1 MTIAQIGIFV
11 IQLETIAMN
20 KRPILLVAEKDSNS
34 FQLMKTQLRDSGCC
48 ISIVRFS
55 SGWALLDFL
64 AVAELADY
72 MSIKNFVVLI
82 DMDLPEINGM
92 KVLKMIKRGRNSK
105 KLPVVMMTENQ
116 DPAEISQGHD
126 LGCGG
131 FIRKPVETEELFSAF
146 EKLNVPLVS
155 KEIREIVV

>member
-1 MTIAQIGIFV
+1 MRKEVFI

-34 FQLMKTQLRDSGCC
+34 FQLMKKQLRDSGCG

-64 AVAELADY
+64 AVAELAEY
-72 MSIKNFVVLI
+72 MSIKNFAVLI
-82 DMDLPEINGM
+82 DTDLPEIDGM
-92 KVLKMIKRGRNSK
+92 KVLKQIQKNRNLK
-105 KLPVVMMTENQ
+105 KLPIVMVMENQ
-116 DPAEISQGHD
+116 DPIEISQGHN

-131 FIRKPVETEELFSAF
+131 FIRKPVDIEELFSAF
-146 EKLNVPLVS
+146 EKLNVHLVS
-155 KEIREIVV
+155 REIREIVI